1 VNTIET
7 IVQSSAKVYLGLA
20 VLILWSMPALGFAA
34 EAPSS
39 TGEQL
44 FRNNCMACH
53 QALGEGI
60 QGIYPS
66 LADSEVVSGNA
77 DDVALVV
84 LIGRGDM
91 PSFKGSLNSAD
102 LAAIIN
108 YVRNAWGNSGA
119 TISAE
124 RVVQLAA
131 TVD

>member
-1 VNTIET
+1 MKKIEQT
-7 IVQSSAKVYLGLA
+7 AHVSVKVYLNLA
-20 VLILWSMPALGFAA
+20 VLLIWSLPVFGFAA
-34 EAPSS
+34 ESPPLA
-39 TGEQL
+39 GEQL

-53 QALGEGI
+53 QSSGQGI

-91 PSFKGSLNSAD
+91 PSFRGSLNAAD

-119 TISAE
+119 MISAD